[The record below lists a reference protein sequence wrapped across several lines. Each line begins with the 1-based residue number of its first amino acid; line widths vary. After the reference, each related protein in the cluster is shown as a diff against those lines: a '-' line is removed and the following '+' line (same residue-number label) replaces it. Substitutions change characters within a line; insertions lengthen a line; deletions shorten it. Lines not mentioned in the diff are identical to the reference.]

1 MIVAYLAATAFA
13 AVVAAACTVLKYAV
27 RRLYK
32 KLVCP
37 KNGNAC

>member
-1 MIVAYLAATAFA
+1 MLGAYLAATAFA
-13 AVVAAACTVLKYAV
+13 AVVAAACTVLKYAA

-37 KNGNAC
+37 KNSNAC